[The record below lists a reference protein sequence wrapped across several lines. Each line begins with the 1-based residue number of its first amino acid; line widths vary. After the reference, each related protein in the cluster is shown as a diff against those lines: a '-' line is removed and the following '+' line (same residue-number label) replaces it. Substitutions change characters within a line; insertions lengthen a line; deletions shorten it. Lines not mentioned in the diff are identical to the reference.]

1 MIRDTAAQNKSLD
14 NDYGA
19 TKGANAP
26 ASHALALFAGD
37 PSIDGVELSSMGG
50 YARVTITNNGTN
62 WPAATDGEKVCA
74 AQTFPAST
82 AAWSAEATHWALYG
96 SDGNWWDCG
105 DLPDVVTVAAAGV
118 TVSVTPVVYYST
130 RA

>member
-37 PSIDGVELSSMGG
+37 PNLDGTELTATGG
-50 YARVTITNNGTN
+50 YARATVANNGTN
-62 WPAATDGEKVCA
+62 WPAAADGVKVAA
-74 AQTFPAST
+74 AQAFPTST
-82 AAWSAEATHWALYG
+82 GPWSDVATHWALF
-96 SDGNWWDCG
+96 DGTTCWDTG
-105 DLPDVVTVAAAGV
+105 VLDEEIDVT
-118 TVSVTPVVYYST
+118 
-130 RA
+130 